1 MQRYFL
7 SSIAFF
13 LLHSLLSSS
22 QTTGWFNE
30 HPAISCPADTLAGQ
44 LILNISTSNFVKDNE
59 YFNQMVEGYTLIGF
73 WAEPTLKYNIS
84 KQTNIC
90 AGLSAVRFFGKS
102 GFYAHE
108 PIMSVE
114 HWFSQRVSLT
124 MGSLPCYQR
133 GLPPPLLDPERY
145 YLKRV
150 DNGALLRVI
159 GSAFSSETW
168 LSWDRFSFYGDSTQE
183 HISAGSSSL
192 LAVLKGESFKIQLP
206 LYLVITHKGGQV
218 LRPKQPIETLVNA
231 GSGLRLVWIHER
243 FSVEINPNGFIYRK
257 LSSHPS
263 QPFTF
268 GWALYPVFHLSYGN
282 LTWESSW
289 WHGQK
294 FIAPRGE
301 PIYSQI
307 STVQPNYFENI
318 RNVATNKIAYHS
330 SLAKGLQLETALEG
344 YYFPSEKRMD
354 YNFWLHFNWN
364 FRHSLLRVTPD

>member
-1 MQRYFL
+1 MQRIFL
-7 SSIAFF
+7 SSIALF
-13 LLHSLLSSS
+13 LLQCLLSSA

-30 HPAISCPADTLAGQ
+30 YPAFSHPDDTLAGQ
-44 LILNISTSNFVKDNE
+44 LILKINTSNFVKDNE

-73 WAEPTLKYNIS
+73 WAEPTLKYNIGS
-84 KQTNIC
+84 QTNIR

-102 GFYAHE
+102 GFYANE

-124 MGSLPCYQR
+124 MGSLPCSQR

-150 DNGALLRVI
+150 DNGALFRVI
-159 GSAFSSETW
+159 HPTFSSETW

-192 LAVLKGESFKIQLP
+192 LTVLKGESFKLQLP
-206 LYLVITHKGGQV
+206 LYLIITHKGGQV
-218 LRPKQPIETLVNA
+218 LRPKQPIETLINA
-231 GSGLRLVWIHER
+231 GSGFRLVWINER
-243 FSVEINPNGFIYRK
+243 FSCEINPNGFIYRK
-257 LSSHPS
+257 ISSHPS
-263 QPFTF
+263 QPFNV

-289 WHGQK
+289 WHGRK

-301 PIYSQI
+301 PIYTQV
-307 STVQPNYFENI
+307 STYLTDYFENT
-318 RNVATNKIAYHS
+318 RNVAANKIAFS
-330 SLAKGLQLETALEG
+330 TTPAKGMQLEAAFEG

-354 YNFWLHFNWN
+354 YNFWVHFNWN
-364 FRHSLLRVTPD
+364 FSHLLLRITP